1 MFKLFANQIWK
12 FKTLLPNGLVVSMT
26 QECSTTVV
34 YVLSLNEV
42 TSMASYWVIHNGHVR
57 YIFSIWCLASV
68 VVLVLFS
75 WPLSYSSN
83 IQAPRLTPRFSF
95 CARSK
100 IAFFYF
106 QELHISFMLSCLHV
120 QTSCLSCGYVRFC
133 SARRSQSSL
142 NDSRRQLLLILCICN
157 RRL

>member
-75 WPLSYSSN
+75 WPLSYSTN
-83 IQAPRLTPRFSF
+83 IQAPRLTPPFFF
-95 CARSK
+95 CAHSRDCFFLFLGAPSQLHAVLFACPNIVLGLRICSVLLCK
-100 IAFFYF
+100 TESEQPQRQQTAIA
-106 QELHISFMLSCLHV
+106 V
-120 QTSCLSCGYVRFC
+120 
-133 SARRSQSSL
+133 
-142 NDSRRQLLLILCICN
+142 DSVYL
-157 RRL
+157 